1 MNMERSCGAV
11 VFTRKDG
18 TPLYLIVQ
26 EKHGSYSFPKGH
38 VEGSETDMETACRE
52 IFEET
57 GLKPVFLPGFCEE
70 DEYDL
75 SEKPGTRKH
84 VVYFLAEYTKGVP
97 VPRQGEIRG
106 IRLLPYEGAMQYFAY
121 ENQRRVL
128 AAAHA
133 FLNRG
138 DTHPLRPEGQ

>member
-1 MNMERSCGAV
+1 M
-11 VFTRKDG
+11 FTRENG

-57 GLKPVFLPGFCEE
+57 GLEPVFLPGFREE

-84 VVYFLAEYTKGVP
+84 VVYYLAEYTEGVP
-97 VPRQGEIRG
+97 VPRQGEIRR
-106 IRLLPYEGAMQYFAY
+106 ILILPYEEARSCFVY

-128 AAAHA
+128 AAAQA
-133 FLNRG
+133 YLKG
-138 DTHPLRPEGQ
+138 KEPCL